1 MTQLKESYMYED
13 NKKEVLFVEQKGN
26 SGYVIGNKDVNF
38 ENYNDSQSLNIY
50 IKDIDK
56 IALNIYNLNNVA
68 LKNEKTN
75 ITKSNYYLTDSVS
88 LSENK
93 NTYNDYIDIINE
105 ILIIL
110 NTDEKKNINGCENK
124 DKIKNFSLNKSQYV
138 SWILDELLDIEEKL
152 KINKL
157 TSIRNILVDTLC
169 KNTINKCQ
177 DSSNINLDNFDLFK
191 IDNYSNYILESDQTK
206 IQLMLFNLVGFLKI
220 IPTEF
225 LHITSNWINNKNNI
239 RIGNLSDIHQIK
251 LIDTLCFE
259 KPYDDIFSLLKSF
272 RRIYVFDIDSSHSS
286 HSSHSSKLGGFVSI
300 EPFYKAHLL
309 CPSSLHIHDLA
320 VHPDYR
326 GFRIGTLLLDFII
339 TRFSPIF
346 PFLTLNALKSNPQ
359 AVDMYK
365 RRSFISYYEDD
376 EFFYMK
382 RLSPNYLF

>member
-1 MTQLKESYMYED
+1 MIAQVKESYMYED
-13 NKKEVLFVEQKGN
+13 NKKEVLFNEQKEN
-26 SGYVIGNKDVNF
+26 TGYVMGKKDVNF

-50 IKDIDK
+50 KNDIDK

-75 ITKSNYYLTDSVS
+75 VEKLNNYFTDVVSVS
-88 LSENK
+88 L

-110 NTDEKKNINGCENK
+110 NNDEKKNTNVCENK

-152 KINKL
+152 KIDKL
-157 TSIRNILVDTLC
+157 TSIRNILVDVLC

-177 DSSNINLDNFDLFK
+177 DSSNINLDNFNLFEV
-191 IDNYSNYILESDQTK
+191 DNYSNYILESDQTK
-206 IQLMLFNLVGFLKI
+206 IQLLLFNFLGFIKI
-220 IPTEF
+220 IPLEF

-239 RIGNLSDIHQIK
+239 RIGNLNDIHQIK
-251 LIDTLCFE
+251 LIDTLCFD

-272 RRIYVFDIDSSHSS
+272 RRIYVFDIDSSLDSR
-286 HSSHSSKLGGFVSI
+286 SSKLGGFVSI

-320 VHPDYR
+320 VHPDFR

-382 RLSPNYLF
+382 RLSSNYLF